1 VFILQILWTE
11 KFCFCSAYSNQC
23 SVFNF
28 GRYVSCVVGCPVE
41 GSVPPSKV
49 AYVAKELYDM
59 GCFEI
64 SLGDTIGVGTPG
76 NELDDFILF
85 SNFTL
90 TLSWFEKM
98 ILFVSCFHIITK
110 MLPYFYHVIFSK
122 I

>member
-1 VFILQILWTE
+1 
-11 KFCFCSAYSNQC
+11 
-23 SVFNF
+23 
-28 GRYVSCVVGCPVE
+28 
-41 GSVPPSKV
+41 
-49 AYVAKELYDM
+49 VAKELYDM

-110 MLPYFYHVIFSK
+110 MFPYFYHVIFSK